1 MTCERVLELLSD
13 YLDGELSPASMA
25 GVRSHLRRC
34 PGCEQEHEALRRTV
48 QLLAL
53 HGRQTVPVDCREHV
67 LARLTRDGAM
77 ERRGE
82 RTGYPPERSEGRVR
96 RVRDWFESVF
106 SARFPVS
113 PSHRRV
119 WAGALAT
126 AAVAFA
132 GIGGASYLSRAPRA
146 TTEPP
151 LLARMPAPPVAT
163 IGMTQEDVSRLHR
176 SYQFGQALGPDDGI
190 VLVSD
195 LVETP

>member
-82 RTGYPPERSEGRVR
+82 RSTG
-96 RVRDWFESVF
+96 RVRDWLESVF
-106 SARFPVS
+106 SARLPVS

-146 TTEPP
+146 TSEPP

-163 IGMTQEDVSRLHR
+163 VGMTQEDVSRLHR